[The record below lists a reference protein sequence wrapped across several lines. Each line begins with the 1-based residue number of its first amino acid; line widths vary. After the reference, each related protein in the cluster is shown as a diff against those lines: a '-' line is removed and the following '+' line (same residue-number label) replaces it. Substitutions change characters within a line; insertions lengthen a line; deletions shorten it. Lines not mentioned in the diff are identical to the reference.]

1 MSNSRPTFHRIAIGT
16 DHGGYELK
24 QRLVSFLESEG
35 HLVMDCG
42 TYNGDAA
49 DYPIYAGRV
58 ARAVSSGLVDAG
70 IVLCKSGN
78 GVAIVANRH
87 PGVRAAWAEDAR
99 AAALTREHNNANTL
113 VIGSEHLRGDLIET
127 VSAWLHA
134 HHDPGSRHGRRVAM
148 IDELDAIHCSALPA
162 LRLLQANSSA
172 WLANVPPAMLLANGF
187 TSFVAHHHLRGA
199 TIGRESL
206 ATAIEADPETWAE
219 IIKGRGLSPGDASQV
234 ADVLFRHHVQLVSDA
249 LAPTFIA
256 TDGDEG
262 FVAARLP
269 VPQSATL
276 SSVLEGAT
284 ALLQGID
291 RPNVVLS
298 IPALPDITRIV
309 SSVAESGQSLMVSD
323 ILTAAAAHAVL
334 DAWMGGLEERV
345 KIGFPIHS
353 QRLFLSVPVMQL
365 RKASNVGGLIAAAAV
380 ILESLRRCATG
391 VRYRTLAFSGAALP
405 RIAWDCENALGKE
418 VELAC
423 ALFAPLTIQ
432 IHDPGFFDLPEG
444 ALDGTE
450 HPLEKWLA
458 DGESVPH
465 KASASFLPPVDAT
478 SLLAREAD
486 TQAKLVAS
494 IAALPAKS
502 V

>member
-1 MSNSRPTFHRIAIGT
+1 MSNTRPTFHRIAVGT

-24 QRLVSFLESEG
+24 QRLVTFLESEG
-35 HLVMDCG
+35 HPVMDCG

-87 PGVRAAWAEDAR
+87 PGVRAAWAEDAK

-134 HHDPGSRHGRRVAM
+134 QHDPDSRHGRRVAM
-148 IDELDAIHCSALPA
+148 IDELDAIHSSALPA
-162 LRLLQANSSA
+162 LRLLQINSSA
-172 WLANVPPAMLLANGF
+172 WLANVPSAMLLATDFN
-187 TSFVAHHHLRGA
+187 SFVEHHHLRGA
-199 TIGRESL
+199 TVGRESL

-219 IIKGRGLSPGDASQV
+219 TIKGRGLSPGDASQV
-234 ADVLFRHHVQLVSDA
+234 VEALFREHVQMVADA
-249 LAPTFIA
+249 LAPTFKA

-269 VPQSATL
+269 VTSSATL
-276 SSVLEGAT
+276 SSVLDDGT
-284 ALLQGID
+284 ALLEGID
-291 RPNVVLS
+291 RPNVILS
-298 IPALPDITRIV
+298 IPAFAEATRVIARM
-309 SSVAESGQSLMVSD
+309 AESGQSLLVSD
-323 ILTAAAAHAVL
+323 VLSAAAAHAVL
-334 DAWMGGLEERV
+334 EAWMGGLEERV

-353 QRLFLSVPVMQL
+353 QRLFLSVPIMDV
-365 RKASNVGGLIAAAAV
+365 RKASGADGLITVATAL
-380 ILESLRRCATG
+380 LEPLRRCATG
-391 VRYRTLAFSGAALP
+391 ARYRALAFSGAALP
-405 RIAWDCENALGKE
+405 RIAWDCENAFGTE

-432 IHDPGFFDLPEG
+432 IHDPVFFELPEG
-444 ALDGTE
+444 ALDGAE
-450 HPLEKWLA
+450 HPLEKWLKDA
-458 DGESVPH
+458 ENSLSSGSHPFTVPALKLDELILRESR
-465 KASASFLPPVDAT
+465 ASEQVV
-478 SLLAREAD
+478 
-486 TQAKLVAS
+486 VA
-494 IAALPAKS
+494 IGAMLTR
-502 V
+502 